1 MKRYIAVLLA
11 LVCLLTPLANT
22 KGVFAVTYSTA
33 EYEDIISTLMG
44 EASTFE
50 ENFNNV
56 QEQQGIYTQLY
67 QARQIFGYAT
77 CVYGAAYSAQKDDAY
92 RKQIGG
98 SLGMLAVTLS
108 DMIVSYNASYFV
120 SEGEYKGEA
129 FSQCS
134 GETSVLKN
142 LEAAS
147 DDAIQ
152 KACEVLEEWCIAV
165 AKTYLVQ
172 TVEKYADDV
181 ELDNEDMQEENSSL
195 CSEIY
200 KALKY
205 GLTCISDVESVLGQQ
220 NEQTLSLKG
229 YTFKK
234 STVEERIKADIEKY
248 AELFGTG
255 LINVAIDDESDNIIS
270 IDPDKSILENMADVQ
285 VDDDGVISIEEY
297 PQLSLAY
304 FGILAR
310 IAPTFSDDGSVSDVK
325 SYDMSYYT
333 DEILDG
339 VYSHT
344 ADQTAGEVDGEYH
357 MTKGDYITVTV
368 KNRNYTLATKL
379 KNKIYGTP
387 FPKTSV
393 YVTYGGRI
401 QDENY

>member
-255 LINVAIDDESDNIIS
+255 LINVAIDDESDNMPAMKLYFS
-270 IDPDKSILENMADVQ
+270 IALLLLGVIAENMLSKSIKLRDTT
-285 VDDDGVISIEEY
+285 
-297 PQLSLAY
+297 
-304 FGILAR
+304 LAR
-310 IAPTFSDDGSVSDVK
+310 IGFVINIALLAIVVAP
-325 SYDMSYYT
+325 
-333 DEILDG
+333 
-339 VYSHT
+339 
-344 ADQTAGEVDGEYH
+344 AAGMWIVTHAISLFNKVDSFNA
-357 MTKGDYITVTV
+357 VQW
-368 KNRNYTLATKL
+368 
-379 KNKIYGTP
+379 
-387 FPKTSV
+387 F
-393 YVTYGGRI
+393 
-401 QDENY
+401 ENVHW